1 MILELFKTVG
11 KNVQRRVFDCANSA
25 VRDDYITTTY
35 YSHAACHAVLH
46 EANYTVVML
55 SMWSLLV

>member
-1 MILELFKTVG
+1 MIPELLETVG

-35 YSHAACHAVLH
+35 YSHVARHATPH
-46 EANYTVVML
+46 KENYTVVML